1 VVSLAKPVRSL
12 GDEQDARNS
21 HKKVQKGTK
30 KEAQAHAGTAIWTA
44 GFLPRIDSDCFGQR
58 ALKDPPTDSESSW
71 DQEEKCRRVLQG
83 ARGNSRRRSD

>member
-1 VVSLAKPVRSL
+1 MVRLAKPVRSL
-12 GDEQDARNS
+12 GDVHKAKNS
-21 HKKVQKGTK
+21 HKKAQKGITR
-30 KEAQAHAGTAIWTA
+30 EVQEHAGTAFWTA

-71 DQEEKCRRVLQG
+71 NQEEKCRRVLQG